1 MAQGNA
7 WDRIRQPRWR
17 RGTSQLFVLTP
28 GAPAPYL
35 RIRQLLRSDQPR
47 LLRHL
52 CALAAPP
59 MVEAELRAHLC
70 AGPAPLR
77 GRIALMRGEII
88 GVALALDLRP
98 AGLGAVMHVL
108 PDWPEEPLFQ
118 LFGTGLRA
126 AVRTAPL
133 GETRQLGLAA
143 LLCLLGGQL
152 VPPQRLGMAEEMPA
166 PAQPRASAGVA

>member
-1 MAQGNA
+1 
-7 WDRIRQPRWR
+7 
-17 RGTSQLFVLTP
+17 
-28 GAPAPYL
+28 
-35 RIRQLLRSDQPR
+35 
-47 LLRHL
+47 
-52 CALAAPP
+52 
-59 MVEAELRAHLC
+59 
-70 AGPAPLR
+70 
-77 GRIALMRGEII
+77 
-88 GVALALDLRP
+88 
-98 AGLGAVMHVL
+98 MHVL